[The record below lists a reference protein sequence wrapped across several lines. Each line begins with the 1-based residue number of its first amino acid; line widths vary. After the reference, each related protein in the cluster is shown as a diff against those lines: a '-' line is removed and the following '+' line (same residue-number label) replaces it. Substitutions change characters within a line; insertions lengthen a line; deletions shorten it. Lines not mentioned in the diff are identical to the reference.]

1 MLDMHFHDATTR
13 VPPELSPDDVA
24 ITLRRNELTAVRYVW
39 EGADGWAIYILVND
53 GWERVHGM
61 EID

>member
-1 MLDMHFHDATTR
+1 M
-13 VPPELSPDDVA
+13 PPELSPDDVA